1 MTLDE
6 FDDNTIKQAIALYYD
21 GNNAPVITAKGRHN
35 EAEEI
40 IRIAKEHDIPLCD
53 NAALVN
59 ILSELELGEHIPKA
73 LYISVAYIIA
83 FAYDLT
89 SSTHKKPL

>member
-1 MTLDE
+1 MELNQ
-6 FDDNTIKQAIALYYD
+6 FDDATIKKAIALFYD
-21 GNNAPVITAKGRHN
+21 GTNAPVITAKGQHSQ
-35 EAEEI
+35 AEEI

-83 FAYDLT
+83 FAYELT
-89 SSTHKKPL
+89 SQTTESNE

>member
-1 MTLDE
+1 MKLDD
-6 FDDNTIKQAIALYYD
+6 FDDITIKKAIALYYD
-21 GNNAPVITAKGRHN
+21 GNNAPIITAKGRHN

-73 LYISVAYIIA
+73 LYVSVACIIA
-83 FAYDLT
+83 FAYGLT
-89 SSTHKKPL
+89 DSAPNKPS

>member
-1 MTLDE
+1 MKLNE
-6 FDDNTIKQAIALYYD
+6 FDDATIKKAIALYYD
-21 GNNAPVITAKGRHN
+21 GNHAPIITAKGKYN

-53 NAALVN
+53 NAALAN

-83 FAYDLT
+83 FAYGLT
-89 SSTHKKPL
+89 SSTPDKPG